1 MYILQILSMN
11 KTTTSLALAAALLT
25 LPAMAAAA
33 PEASLASIHQATAAQ
48 SLSAGRGWK
57 QMLSHPSVSQQRL
70 IEPQHQAKSSNF
82 NFIEGPDGSTWYYT
96 QDVQWASPEETGY
109 TYTFASTHIQVF
121 DSHHQLQ
128 GVCDVEVPAG
138 MVINSIEPYGRITKK
153 LFDLNA
159 STLEMT
165 ISLHEVTPDYTG
177 RTYVWVYQLNGGKV
191 QEFEGMGMIV
201 DASTNDW
208 TTYQRFILSHDNDS
222 IPNLTDIDFYRPASW
237 GEEGPQLE
245 HTLSIESLLIN
256 YMDAPFFNFFNDGG
270 KPYYVL
276 AHYEKSYDVRD
287 EEGNMI
293 IDPETYM
300 PEFTEDNSFII
311 ETYDRYFKEVS
322 HIVIP
327 TTAPDWAAI
336 RMMGIGAFSDLDINR
351 GLFTQDGQ
359 LNYIVMFEDATLQF
373 ETMTTYAIY
382 NQQGDSIAIL
392 ADSVGDFW
400 NILTPIRGVE
410 EQMLFMTVNNE
421 AYMVDVPSLHR
432 TPVPTSINGQLGS
445 VNIDRYACA
454 DDPKG
459 YRYVMALNE
468 AVTDQT
474 QTNVISRYVHLSS
487 DFKHLRN
494 VDINMGP
501 WAVNF
506 TPLVNEQS
514 LNPYLFNTDD
524 LREYIFLTKI
534 YDEPGSPMLHNVL
547 MIANDRGEI
556 IESFNVEGNDPDGDI
571 YSVSLLNYGTTEQ
584 QLFVCYYDWD
594 NDVCTMRYFDL
605 PFTSFTAGGEG
616 TAENPYLIS
625 SVGDLQQMARNTN
638 AYYRL
643 ATDIDAYGHT
653 AAIEEFGGELDGA
666 GHTISN
672 LDVTST
678 HYYGGLLGAA
688 SDAFVHDI
696 TFNHPTAVITSKNE
710 NFGLLSGYATASRFS
725 DVVVSDLQVVSESS
739 ATPVGGL
746 VGNAMAGTTVTSCLV
761 DGSSIQGNS
770 TVGGLVG
777 EMRTGSLVSASAVL
791 NTTISGNNEVGG
803 AVGGIGMGSGV
814 RDCYVADTK
823 VKGNS
828 RLGGIAGYSNGTKI
842 DDNGGHGSIARN
854 VVSNTVVAETA
865 ERHYALAA
873 IVGYLEPQWS
883 NPEIVVSDNVAID
896 SYIAL
901 SDGALDAEQM
911 ASVHA
916 IAGYSKDNEEPDRPG
931 QVLKEEGLRDNF
943 VYVTPE
949 TVANSQAYFGGGDD
963 ANTTEGKR
971 VSAEE
976 IAPQS
981 FWTSLGYVFG
991 QSAAAPWAYTEGQTP
1006 VLYIVADYHKP
1017 SSLPVLSRDEIAP
1030 ADGPL
1035 YNLYGQPASAAASG
1049 LLLQPGRK
1057 VYRMAR

>member
-1 MYILQILSMN
+1 MPKIIS
-11 KTTTSLALAAALLT
+11 SLALVGALAAFPAL
-25 LPAMAAAA
+25 AASA
-33 PEASLASIHQATAAQ
+33 PEASLASIHHATASQ
-48 SLSAGRGWK
+48 SLSAGCGWK
-57 QMLSHPSVSQQRL
+57 QMLSQIPAHQQRL
-70 IEPQHQAKSSNF
+70 IEPQHQCKSSNF
-82 NFIEGPDGSTWYYT
+82 NFIDGPDGTTWYYT

-109 TYTFASTHIQVF
+109 TYTFSSTHISVY

-128 GVCDVEVPAG
+128 GVCDIEVPEG
-138 MVINSIEPYGRITKK
+138 MVINSIEPYGCITKK

-165 ISLHEVTPDYTG
+165 VGLHEITPDYTG

-222 IPNLTDIDFYRPASW
+222 IPNLTDIDFYRPATW

-245 HTLSIESLLIN
+245 HTLSIESTLIN

-276 AHYEKSYDVRD
+276 SHYEKSFDVRD
-287 EEGNMI
+287 EEGNMV

-300 PEFTEDNSFII
+300 PEFTADNSFVI
-311 ETYDRYFKEVS
+311 ETYDRYFNEVS

-359 LNYIVMFEDATLQF
+359 LNYIVMYEDATLQF
-373 ETMTTYAIY
+373 ETMLTYAIY
-382 NQQGDSIAIL
+382 DQQGDSIAIL
-392 ADSVGDFW
+392 ADSIGDFW
-400 NILTPIRGVE
+400 NVLTPIRGVE
-410 EQMLFMTVNNE
+410 DQMLFMTVNNE

-432 TPVPTSINGQLGS
+432 TPMPTSIDGRLGS
-445 VNIDRYACA
+445 VNVDRYACP

-468 AVTDQT
+468 ALTDQT
-474 QTNVISRYVHLSS
+474 QTNVISRYVHLTS
-487 DFKHLRN
+487 DFKTVRN
-494 VDINMGP
+494 VDINLGP

-524 LREYIFLTKI
+524 QQEYIFLTKI

-547 MIANDRGEI
+547 IIANDHGEI
-556 IESFNVEGNDPDGDI
+556 VETFNLEGGDPDGDI
-571 YSVSLLNYGTTEQ
+571 YSVSLLNYGSTSP

-594 NDVCTMRYFDL
+594 NDLCTLRYYDL

-638 AYYRL
+638 AHYRL
-643 ATDIDAYGHT
+643 AADFDAYGHT

-672 LDVTST
+672 LDVTSAY
-678 HYYGGLLGAA
+678 YYGGLLGAA
-688 SDAFVHDI
+688 NGASVHDI
-696 TFNHPTAVITSKNE
+696 TFSHPTAIVSRQNE
-710 NFGLLSGYATASRFS
+710 NFGLLSGYSTASLFS
-725 DVVVSDLQVVSESS
+725 DVVVYDLQVESESA
-739 ATPVGGL
+739 ATPIGGL
-746 VGNAMAGTTVTSCLV
+746 VGQAMAGTTLTSCLV
-761 DGSSIQGNS
+761 DASSVQGYN
-770 TVGGLVG
+770 TVGGIVG
-777 EMRTGSLVSASAVL
+777 EMRTGSMVSASAVL
-791 NTTISGNNEVGG
+791 NTTVKGNNEIGG
-803 AVGGIGMGSGV
+803 VVGGIGMGSGV
-814 RDCYVADTK
+814 RDCYVSDAK
-823 VKGNS
+823 VVGAS
-828 RLGGIAGYSNGTKI
+828 RLGGVAGYSNGTKI
-842 DDNGGHGSIARN
+842 DDNGGHGSLSRN
-854 VVSNTVVAETA
+854 IVSHSVVAETA
-865 ERHYALAA
+865 ERHDALAA
-873 IVGYLEPQWS
+873 IVGYVEPQWN
-883 NPEIVVSDNVAID
+883 NPEIVVSSNVALNSFID
-896 SYIAL
+896 L
-901 SDGALDAEQM
+901 SDGTLSAEQM
-911 ASVHA
+911 ASIHA
-916 IAGYSKDNEEPDRPG
+916 IAGYSKENESPDRPG
-931 QVLKEEGLRDNF
+931 QVLKEEGLRDNY
-943 VYVTPE
+943 VYVAPE
-949 TVANSQAYFGGGDD
+949 TEANSHTYFGGGDD
-963 ANTTEGKR
+963 ANSTEGKL

-976 IAPQS
+976 IAPQA
-981 FWTSLGYVFG
+981 FWTALGYAFG
-991 QSAAAPWAYTEGQTP
+991 ETATAPWVYTEGQAP
-1006 VLYIVADYHKP
+1006 MLYIVAGYDRP
-1017 SSLPVLSRDEIAP
+1017 SSLPILSRDEAAP
-1030 ADGPL
+1030 AVGRL
-1035 YNLYGQPASAAASG
+1035 FNLYGQPVSSDASG

>member
-1 MYILQILSMN
+1 MSKISS
-11 KTTTSLALAAALLT
+11 SLALAGALLT

-33 PEASLASIHQATAAQ
+33 PEASLASIHQATATQ

-57 QMLSHPSVSQQRL
+57 QMLSQTSAHQQRL
-70 IEPQHQAKSSNF
+70 IEPQHQIKSSNF
-82 NFIEGPDGSTWYYT
+82 NFIDGPDGSTWYYT

-109 TYTFASTHIQVF
+109 TYTFASSHIQVF

-128 GVCDVEVPAG
+128 GECDVEVPAG

-165 ISLHEVTPDYTG
+165 VSLHEITPDYSG

-201 DASTNDW
+201 DASANEW

-222 IPNLTDIDFYRPASW
+222 VPNLTDIDFYRPASW

-245 HTLSIESLLIN
+245 HTISIESLLIN

-276 AHYEKSYDVRD
+276 SHYEKSFDKRD
-287 EEGNMI
+287 EEGNMVV
-293 IDPETYM
+293 DSLTFM
-300 PEFTEDNSFII
+300 PEFTEDNHFII
-311 ETYDRYFKEVS
+311 ETYDRYFNEVS
-322 HIVIP
+322 HITIP

-359 LNYIVMFEDATLQF
+359 LNYIVMYEDATLQF
-373 ETMTTYAIY
+373 ETMLTYAIY
-382 NQQGDSIAIL
+382 DQQGDSIAIL

-400 NILTPIRGVE
+400 NVLTPIRGVE
-410 EQMLFMTVNNE
+410 DQMLFMTVSNE
-421 AYMVDVPSLHR
+421 AYLVDVPSLHR
-432 TPVPTSINGQLGS
+432 TPMPTTIDGHLGS
-445 VNIDRYACA
+445 VNVDRYACA

-459 YRYVMALNE
+459 YRYVMAINE

-474 QTNVISRYVHLSS
+474 MTNVVSRYVHLTS
-487 DFKHLRN
+487 DFKTLRN
-494 VDINMGP
+494 VDINLGP

-524 LREYIFLTKI
+524 QREYIFLTKI
-534 YDEPGSPMLHNVL
+534 YDEPGSPLLHNVL
-547 MIANDRGEI
+547 IIANDRGEI
-556 IESFNVEGNDPDGDI
+556 VESFNLEGGDPDGDI
-571 YSVSLLNYGTTEQ
+571 YSVSLLNYGSTSP
-584 QLFVCYYDWD
+584 QLFVCYYNWD
-594 NDVCTMRYFDL
+594 EDVCTLRYFDL

-638 AYYRL
+638 AHYRL
-643 ATDIDAYGHT
+643 ANDFDAFGHS
-653 AAIEEFGGELDGA
+653 AAIQEFGGELDGA

-672 LDVTST
+672 LDVTSQ

-688 SDAFVHDI
+688 SGASVHDL
-696 TFNHPTAVITSKNE
+696 TFSHPTAVITGKNE
-710 NFGLLSGYATASRFS
+710 NFGLLSGYATSCQFS
-725 DVVVSDLQVVSESS
+725 DIVVSDLQVTSESA

-746 VGNAMAGTTVTSCLV
+746 VGNAMAGTTLTSCLI
-761 DGSSIQGNS
+761 DASSIQGHN

-791 NTTISGNNEVGG
+791 NSTVSGNREIGGLVGG
-803 AVGGIGMGSGV
+803 VGMGSGV

-823 VKGNS
+823 VRGNS
-828 RLGGIAGYSNGTKI
+828 SLGGLAGYSNGTMI
-842 DDNGGHGSIARN
+842 DGNGGHGSIARN
-854 VVSNTVVAETA
+854 IVNKTIVRETA
-865 ERHYALAA
+865 DRHYALAT
-873 IVGYLEPQWS
+873 IVGYLEPQWN
-883 NPEIVVSDNVAID
+883 NPEIVVSDNVDID
-896 SYIAL
+896 SYIDL

-931 QVLKEEGLRDNF
+931 QVLKEEGLSDNY
-943 VYVTPE
+943 VYITPE
-949 TVANSQAYFGGGDD
+949 TEMNSRTYYGGGDD
-963 ANTTEGKR
+963 ANSTEGKL

-976 IAPQS
+976 IAAQT
-981 FWTSLGYVFG
+981 FWTSLGYLFG
-991 QSAAAPWAYTEGQTP
+991 ETAAAPWVYTEGQTP
-1006 VLYIVADYHKP
+1006 VLYIAAGYHSP
-1017 SSLPVLSRDEIAP
+1017 SSLPILSHDEVAP

-1035 YNLYGQPASAAASG
+1035 YNLYGQPASSDASG

-1057 VYRMAR
+1057 VYRMDR